1 MATLWYCCGCNFG
14 PFNADLYDSCINC
27 GKYACSMCTREKVT
41 NSNYDHTSHF
51 HAAHGCHESS
61 PYPSAVTMGPPHSVS
76 LQTKAMAATGL
87 GDLHSIRSLSRR
99 MPLALASPF
108 PGAMQCYTETY
119 MYICC
124 RCGDGPKV
132 YNNQPRC
139 VCCNHEACGDCEQ
152 VK

>member
-1 MATLWYCCGCNFG
+1 MTTLWFCCGCNFG
-14 PFNADLYDSCINC
+14 PFNSDLYDSCINC

-41 NSNYDHTSHF
+41 YNSNTHNHN

-61 PYPSAVTMGPPHSVS
+61 PYPSVVPIDTAHTLS
-76 LQTKAMAATGL
+76 LQTKTMAATGL

-99 MPLALASPF
+99 MPLAMASPF
-108 PGAMQCYTETY
+108 PGAVQFYTQTY

-124 RCGDGPKV
+124 QCGDGPKV

-139 VCCNHEACGDCEQ
+139 IGCDHEACGSCTQ